1 MKKFELTA
9 EFVTNVFGKKL
20 FRIKA
25 LVAFGN
31 VEKGELG
38 GFIEKEDNLS
48 HDGEAWVY
56 GDARVSGNALV
67 SGDARVYGDARVSD
81 NALVYGNAWV
91 SGNAQVSGNARVSGN
106 AWVYGNARV
115 SGNAWVSGNAQVY
128 GDALV
133 YGNAWVSGNAQ
144 VSGNAWVS
152 GNAQVYGNALVSG
165 DARVY
170 GDARVSDNALVY
182 GNAWVSGNADYAV
195 VTGFG
200 RYFRTTTFF
209 RCKDKILRVQCG
221 CFYGDLAQFRE
232 IVKKTHGDSK
242 YAKEYLAI
250 ADLMELHFSD
260 EEEKQEADE

>member
-48 HDGEAWVY
+48 HDGDAWVFGNAQVFDNAQVFGDARVCGNAQVF
-56 GDARVSGNALV
+56 GDARVSGNA
-67 SGDARVYGDARVSD
+67 
-81 NALVYGNAWV
+81 
-91 SGNAQVSGNARVSGN
+91 QVF
-106 AWVYGNARV
+106 
-115 SGNAWVSGNAQVY
+115 
-128 GDALV
+128 
-133 YGNAWVSGNAQ
+133 
-144 VSGNAWVS
+144 
-152 GNAQVYGNALVSG
+152 
-165 DARVY
+165 
-170 GDARVSDNALVY
+170 
-182 GNAWVSGNADYAV
+182 GNADYAV
-195 VTGFG
+195 VAGFG

-260 EEEKQEADE
+260 KCGGEQMNDGKIY

>member
-25 LVAFGN
+25 LVAFGD

-48 HDGEAWVY
+48 HDGNAWVY
-56 GDARVSGNALV
+56 GNARVF
-67 SGDARVYGDARVSD
+67 
-81 NALVYGNAWV
+81 
-91 SGNAQVSGNARVSGN
+91 GNAQ
-106 AWVYGNARV
+106 VYGNARV
-115 SGNAWVSGNAQVY
+115 SGNARVYGNAQVY
-128 GDALV
+128 GNAWVFGNAQVYGNARVSGDAWV
-133 YGNAWVSGNAQ
+133 YGNAWVSGDAR
-144 VSGNAWVS
+144 VS
-152 GNAQVYGNALVSG
+152 GNAQVSG

-170 GDARVSDNALVY
+170 GNARVYDA
-182 GNAWVSGNADYAV
+182 ADYAV
-195 VTGFG
+195 VKGFG
-200 RYFRTTTFF
+200 RCFRTTTFF

-260 EEEKQEADE
+260 ECGGEQ

>member
-48 HDGEAWVY
+48 HDGDAWVF
-56 GDARVSGNALV
+56 
-67 SGDARVYGDARVSD
+67 
-81 NALVYGNAWV
+81 
-91 SGNAQVSGNARVSGN
+91 GNARVSGN
-106 AWVYGNARV
+106 ARVYDDAQVYGDARVYDDAQVYGNAQVFGNARV
-115 SGNAWVSGNAQVY
+115 SGNARVY
-128 GDALV
+128 DD
-133 YGNAWVSGNAQ
+133 AQ
-144 VSGNAWVS
+144 VSGD
-152 GNAQVYGNALVSG
+152 AQVYGNAQVSG

-170 GDARVSDNALVY
+170 DD
-182 GNAWVSGNADYAV
+182 ADYAV
-195 VTGFG
+195 VKGFG
-200 RYFRTTTFF
+200 RCFRTTTFF

-260 EEEKQEADE
+260 EY

>member
-25 LVAFGN
+25 IVAFGD

-48 HDGEAWVY
+48 HDG
-56 GDARVSGNALV
+56 
-67 SGDARVYGDARVSD
+67 
-81 NALVYGNAWV
+81 
-91 SGNAQVSGNARVSGN
+91 N

-115 SGNAWVSGNAQVY
+115 F
-128 GDALV
+128 
-133 YGNAWVSGNAQ
+133 
-144 VSGNAWVS
+144 
-152 GNAQVYGNALVSG
+152 GNAQVYGNARVYGNAQVSG

-170 GDARVSDNALVY
+170 DD
-182 GNAWVSGNADYAV
+182 ADYAV
-195 VTGFG
+195 VKGFG
-200 RYFRTTTFF
+200 RCFRTTTFF

-260 EEEKQEADE
+260 ECGGEQ

>member
-48 HDGEAWVY
+48 HDGDAWVY
-56 GDARVSGNALV
+56 GNAQV
-67 SGDARVYGDARVSD
+67 FGD
-81 NALVYGNAWV
+81 
-91 SGNAQVSGNARVSGN
+91 AQVSGNARVSGN
-106 AWVYGNARV
+106 AWVY
-115 SGNAWVSGNAQVY
+115 
-128 GDALV
+128 D
-133 YGNAWVSGNAQ
+133 
-144 VSGNAWVS
+144 
-152 GNAQVYGNALVSG
+152 
-165 DARVY
+165 D
-170 GDARVSDNALVY
+170 
-182 GNAWVSGNADYAV
+182 ADYAV
-195 VTGFG
+195 VKGFG

-260 EEEKQEADE
+260 ECGGEQ

>member
-1 MKKFELTA
+1 MKKFELTD

-48 HDGEAWVY
+48 HG
-56 GDARVSGNALV
+56 
-67 SGDARVYGDARVSD
+67 
-81 NALVYGNAWV
+81 GNAWV
-91 SGNAQVSGNARVSGN
+91 SGNAQVFGDARVSG
-106 AWVYGNARV
+106 
-115 SGNAWVSGNAQVY
+115 
-128 GDALV
+128 D
-133 YGNAWVSGNAQ
+133 
-144 VSGNAWVS
+144 
-152 GNAQVYGNALVSG
+152 ALVSG
-165 DARVY
+165 DARV
-170 GDARVSDNALVY
+170 S
-182 GNAWVSGNADYAV
+182 GNAQVFGNADYAV

-200 RYFRTTTFF
+200 RYFRATTFF
-209 RCKDKILRVQCG
+209 RCKDKILRIQCG

-260 EEEKQEADE
+260 EC

>member
-56 GDARVSGNALV
+56 GDARVS
-67 SGDARVYGDARVSD
+67 
-81 NALVYGNAWV
+81 
-91 SGNAQVSGNARVSGN
+91 
-106 AWVYGNARV
+106 
-115 SGNAWVSGNAQVY
+115 
-128 GDALV
+128 
-133 YGNAWVSGNAQ
+133 
-144 VSGNAWVS
+144 
-152 GNAQVYGNALVSG
+152 GNALVSG

>member
-48 HDGEAWVY
+48 HG
-56 GDARVSGNALV
+56 
-67 SGDARVYGDARVSD
+67 
-81 NALVYGNAWV
+81 
-91 SGNAQVSGNARVSGN
+91 
-106 AWVYGNARV
+106 
-115 SGNAWVSGNAQVY
+115 
-128 GDALV
+128 
-133 YGNAWVSGNAQ
+133 GNAWVSGNAQ

-152 GNAQVYGNALVSG
+152 GNAQV
-165 DARVY
+165 
-170 GDARVSDNALVY
+170 
-182 GNAWVSGNADYAV
+182 SGNADYAV
-195 VTGFG
+195 VAGFG

-221 CFYGDLAQFRE
+221 CFYGDLAQFRK

-250 ADLMELHFSD
+250 ADLVELHFAE
-260 EEEKQEADE
+260 EEEKQEAAE

>member
-1 MKKFELTA
+1 MKKFELTD

-48 HDGEAWVY
+48 HG
-56 GDARVSGNALV
+56 
-67 SGDARVYGDARVSD
+67 
-81 NALVYGNAWV
+81 GNAWV
-91 SGNAQVSGNARVSGN
+91 SGNAR
-106 AWVYGNARV
+106 
-115 SGNAWVSGNAQVY
+115 
-128 GDALV
+128 
-133 YGNAWVSGNAQ
+133 
-144 VSGNAWVS
+144 
-152 GNAQVYGNALVSG
+152 VSG
-165 DARVY
+165 DAR
-170 GDARVSDNALVY
+170 
-182 GNAWVSGNADYAV
+182 VSGNADYAV
-195 VTGFG
+195 VAGFG

-209 RCKDKILRVQCG
+209 RCKDKILRIQCG

-260 EEEKQEADE
+260 ECGGEQ

>member
-48 HDGEAWVY
+48 HDGNAWVSGDAQVYGNAQVYGDAWVSGDARVYGNAQVY
-56 GDARVSGNALV
+56 GDARVSGNA
-67 SGDARVYGDARVSD
+67 
-81 NALVYGNAWV
+81 
-91 SGNAQVSGNARVSGN
+91 
-106 AWVYGNARV
+106 
-115 SGNAWVSGNAQVY
+115 
-128 GDALV
+128 
-133 YGNAWVSGNAQ
+133 
-144 VSGNAWVS
+144 
-152 GNAQVYGNALVSG
+152 
-165 DARVY
+165 
-170 GDARVSDNALVY
+170 
-182 GNAWVSGNADYAV
+182 DYAV
-195 VTGFG
+195 VKGFG
-200 RYFRTTTFF
+200 RCFRTTTFF

-260 EEEKQEADE
+260 ECGGEQ

>member
-1 MKKFELTA
+1 MKKFELTD

-48 HDGEAWVY
+48 HG
-56 GDARVSGNALV
+56 
-67 SGDARVYGDARVSD
+67 
-81 NALVYGNAWV
+81 GNAWV
-91 SGNAQVSGNARVSGN
+91 FGNARVFGNAQVSG
-106 AWVYGNARV
+106 
-115 SGNAWVSGNAQVY
+115 
-128 GDALV
+128 D
-133 YGNAWVSGNAQ
+133 
-144 VSGNAWVS
+144 
-152 GNAQVYGNALVSG
+152 
-165 DARVY
+165 
-170 GDARVSDNALVY
+170 
-182 GNAWVSGNADYAV
+182 ADYAV

-200 RYFRTTTFF
+200 RYFRATTFF
-209 RCKDKILRVQCG
+209 RCKDKILRIQCG

-260 EEEKQEADE
+260 EC